1 MKRHAALYVLAAALA
16 ACSSPGSSARSKAE
30 AFLDA
35 HYVHMDLDG
44 AKEHASGLARDKIDK
59 EIALT
64 KDQEI
69 TGETRQPRV
78 NYRLQRGDET
88 PNAGQ
93 FVYELTI
100 RVPGAD
106 PFKKL
111 VMVTVRNEEGSW
123 AVTNYN
129 DSDLPE
135 PLHDGG

>member
-1 MKRHAALYVLAAALA
+1 MMRRAALFIFAAILA
-16 ACSSPGSSARSKAE
+16 ACSDPSTSARSAAE

-35 HYVHMDLDG
+35 HYVHMDLDR

-59 EIALT
+59 EIQLT
-64 KDQEI
+64 KNQEI
-69 TGETRQPRV
+69 TGETRRPHV

-88 PNAGQ
+88 PTAGQ
-93 FVYELTI
+93 FVYELSI
-100 RVPGAD
+100 RVDGAD

-111 VMVTVRNEEGSW
+111 VMVTVRNDQGAW

-135 PLHDGG
+135 PLTNGG

>member
-1 MKRHAALYVLAAALA
+1 LLLALA
-16 ACSSPGSSARSKAE
+16 ATLVACSGSGSSARSKAE

-35 HYVHMDLDG
+35 HYVHMDLDS
-44 AKEHASGLARDKIDK
+44 AKQHASGLALDKIDK
-59 EIALT
+59 EIQLT
-64 KDQEI
+64 KNQEI

-88 PNAGQ
+88 PAAGQ
-93 FVYELTI
+93 FIYELTI

-111 VMVTVRNEEGSW
+111 VMVTVRNEQGAW

-135 PLHDGG
+135 PASGG